1 MRRLWLALLLTSS
14 VLLAS
19 CGGGVNTSAAPSSPA
34 GNPGGQV
41 VLQSI
46 SISPSNASIAQNTA
60 QAFTA
65 TGNYSDGSTKDLTTT
80 VQWSCLLPNVATV
93 SSNPPTQGLAVALS
107 TGSGSPATVLI
118 TASSGSVSNSAK
130 LAIKSA
136 SVTAS
141 SVAVTP
147 AAATIGFLNQQQ
159 LTATATFND
168 GSTQDVTNVASWSA
182 SPLFIT
188 NTGLAMGTSVGTYN
202 VTASFGAAPPPM
214 TPPTLTVDLS
224 NLVSVSIS
232 PASPIIANQTQL
244 TFSAIGTFIDG
255 STRDVSSL
263 VTNWSS
269 SDGTIAENFGTTPGN
284 FKGKGVGPA
293 TITATIGTFTPS
305 ATLTVSDATLQS
317 IAVSPVNAS
326 VANTTKLNYTATGSF
341 SDGSTQ
347 DLTTQLTWSV
357 QGNTGAAS
365 VNSKGLLTSSS
376 PGSITVTATSPSTL
390 GSISGSTAATVTP
403 ATLQTIAVTPATAF
417 MPPGGTFPFSATG
430 TFSDGSTQDVS
441 AQAVWTSVFENVG
454 TVKSGTTT
462 GLGVGQS
469 TITAKLGAISGTADL
484 MVVLPQQVSLA
495 ITPTTVQVAAGG
507 STQLKATGTFIDGTT
522 QDFTTLVNW
531 SSSNSAAA
539 TIGYQ
544 TGLVSGSATGVSTIT
559 ATLGSVTSTAQV
571 TVQ

>member
-1 MRRLWLALLLTSS
+1 MRRLWLVVVLANL

-19 CGGGVNTSAAPSSPA
+19 CGGGVNTSPAPSPTG

-46 SISPSNASIAQNTA
+46 TVSPSNASIAQNTV

-80 VQWSCLLPNVATV
+80 AQWSCLLPNVATV
-93 SSNPPTQGLAVALS
+93 SSSPPTQGLAMALS

-118 TASSGSVSNSAK
+118 TATSGSVSNSAK

-136 SVTAS
+136 SVTVS

-159 LTATATFND
+159 LTATATFSD
-168 GSTQDVTNVASWSA
+168 GSTQDVTNLASWSA
-182 SPLFIT
+182 SPLFVT
-188 NTGLAMGTSVGTYN
+188 NSGLAIGTSVGTYT

-244 TFSAIGTFIDG
+244 TFSAIGSFNDG

-269 SDGTIAENFGTTPGN
+269 SDGTIAENFGTTPGD
-284 FKGKGVGPA
+284 FKGKGAGPA

-305 ATLTVSDATLQS
+305 TTLTVTDATLQS
-317 IAVSPVNAS
+317 IAVSPANAS
-326 VANTTKLNYTATGSF
+326 VADTTKLNYTATGSF
-341 SDGSTQ
+341 SDGSTE

-365 VNSKGLLTSSS
+365 VNSKGLLTGSS
-376 PGSITVTATSPSTL
+376 PGSITVTTSSPSTL
-390 GSISGSTAATVTP
+390 GSISGSTGATVTP

-417 MPPGGTFPFSATG
+417 IPPGVTFAFSAIG

-441 AQAVWTSVFENVG
+441 AQAVWTSDFENVT
-454 TVKSGTTT
+454 TVKSAVAT
-462 GLGVGQS
+462 GQGVGQS
-469 TITAKLGAISGTADL
+469 TITAKLGAISGTAEL
-484 MVVLPQQVSLA
+484 MVVLPQQVSL
-495 ITPTTVQVAAGG
+495 TVGPTTVQVAAGS
-507 STQLKATGTFIDGTT
+507 STQLNATGTFIDGTK
-522 QDFTTLVNW
+522 QDFTALVNW
-531 SSSNSAAA
+531 SSSNSTAA
-539 TIGYQ
+539 TVGYQ
-544 TGLVSGSATGVSTIT
+544 TGLVSGSRLPSPGPW
-559 ATLGSVTSTAQV
+559 GR
-571 TVQ
+571 

>member
-1 MRRLWLALLLTSS
+1 MRRFWLGLVVADLLI
-14 VLLAS
+14 LAS
-19 CGGGVNTSAAPSSPA
+19 CGGGVSTSSSSTSS
-34 GNPGGQV
+34 GGGSGQV
-41 VLQSI
+41 TLQSI
-46 SISPSNASIAQNTA
+46 QVNPGTASIAQGTT

-65 TGNYSDGSTKDLTTT
+65 TGTYSDGTTKDLTTT
-80 VQWSCLLPNVATV
+80 AQWSCLLPNLATV
-93 SSNPPTQGLAVALS
+93 SSSSPTQGLATALP
-107 TGSGSPATVLI
+107 TNDAGPATVLI
-118 TASSGSVSNSAK
+118 TASLGSVSNSSE

-136 SVTAS
+136 GVTVS
-141 SVAVTP
+141 SLAITP

-159 LTATATFND
+159 LTATATFSD
-168 GSTQDVTNVASWSA
+168 GSTQDVTNLTAWG
-182 SPLFIT
+182 SPPPFIT
-188 NTGLAMGTSVGTYN
+188 NTGLAFGTSVGTY
-202 VTASFGAAPPPM
+202 TLFPSFGAAPPPM

-232 PASPIIANQTQL
+232 PASPVIANQTQL

-255 STRDVSSL
+255 STRDVGSL

-293 TITATIGTFTPS
+293 TITATVGTFTPS

-326 VANTTKLNYTATGSF
+326 VANTTKLHYTATGTF

-417 MPPGGTFPFSATG
+417 IPPGGIFAFSATG

-441 AQAVWTSVFENVG
+441 AQAVWTSVFENVA

-462 GLGVGQS
+462 GLGVGRS

-495 ITPTTVQVAAGG
+495 ITPTTVQVAAGS

-544 TGLVSGSATGVSTIT
+544 TGLVSGSAAGTCTIT
-559 ATLGSVTSTAQV
+559 ATLGSVTSTTQV